1 MLVDHEIHL
10 GDAFSLGNGF
20 DHVPFFHGSP
30 RAGFETDMATVRD
43 TSDKIHFTDALSLG
57 NGVGPVFFYFLAV

>member
-1 MLVDHEIHL
+1 MSVDHEIHL

-30 RAGFETDMATVRD
+30 RAGFETDMATV
-43 TSDKIHFTDALSLG
+43 TG
-57 NGVGPVFFYFLAV
+57 Y